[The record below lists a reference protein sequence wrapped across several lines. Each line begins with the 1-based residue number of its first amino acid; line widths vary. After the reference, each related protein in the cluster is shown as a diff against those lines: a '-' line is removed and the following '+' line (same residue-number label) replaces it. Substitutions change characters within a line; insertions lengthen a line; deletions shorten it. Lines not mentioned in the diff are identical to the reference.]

1 MDYNCCFS
9 YCCGWFDDSTG
20 TNHTLLACCKKKA
33 QRFVNTVIKIYLD
46 FEVLPAE
53 INHFT
58 KHTSLNDVTEPLVVD
73 DEQPNNVMT
82 TMSMLTC
89 TQ

>member
-9 YCCGWFDDSTG
+9 YCCSWFDDGPG
-20 TNHTLLACCKKKA
+20 TNHTLLACWKKKK
-33 QRFVNTVIKIYLD
+33 QWLVKQCNKVYLD
-46 FEVLPAE
+46 LEVLPAE
-53 INHFT
+53 I

-73 DEQPNNVMT
+73 DEQPDSIMT
-82 TMSMLTC
+82 TMSMLA